1 MRDEYNE
8 QVVKRLHHATKTTT
22 HARLT
27 SRAFG
32 IDARERASPPLIN
45 ISPAYG
51 LRASAK
57 LPLVCYVRV

>member
-32 IDARERASPPLIN
+32 IDTGGERAFLPPPSHLN
-45 ISPAYG
+45 KY
-51 LRASAK
+51 
-57 LPLVCYVRV
+57 

>member
-32 IDARERASPPLIN
+32 IVAAKRGPSLIN

-51 LRASAK
+51 LRAPAK

>member
-27 SRAFG
+27 SPAFG
-32 IDARERASPPLIN
+32 IDAREGPP
-45 ISPAYG
+45 P
-51 LRASAK
+51 
-57 LPLVCYVRV
+57 P

>member
-1 MRDEYNE
+1 MRDQYNE

-32 IDARERASPPLIN
+32 IDAREASPPLIN

-51 LRASAK
+51 LRAPAK
-57 LPLVCYVRV
+57 LPLVCYVRI